1 MGFTLK
7 HYIRSYAYPTINNK
21 PGIDVGED
29 ALLTENYIVNNIKNL
44 HTNCIQPIVDLMGE
58 GNLIITSG
66 YRCKELNEKIG
77 GVSNSHH
84 TLGAAADIVSIGY
97 PSATLF
103 NLIYQNVS
111 SFNQLIWEYPERGN
125 YSQYRSNYSWISIS
139 YLEGNN
145 PRTVSMASERDDLHE
160 MYETEDT
167 CRIGNYTHGIS
178 FAENNL
184 V

>member
-7 HYIRSYAYPTINNK
+7 HYIKSYSHPQINNK
-21 PGIDVGED
+21 PGVDVGED

-111 SFNQLIWEYPERGN
+111 SFNQLIR
-125 YSQYRSNYSWISIS
+125 RK
-139 YLEGNN
+139 
-145 PRTVSMASERDDLHE
+145 
-160 MYETEDT
+160 
-167 CRIGNYTHGIS
+167 
-178 FAENNL
+178 
-184 V
+184 